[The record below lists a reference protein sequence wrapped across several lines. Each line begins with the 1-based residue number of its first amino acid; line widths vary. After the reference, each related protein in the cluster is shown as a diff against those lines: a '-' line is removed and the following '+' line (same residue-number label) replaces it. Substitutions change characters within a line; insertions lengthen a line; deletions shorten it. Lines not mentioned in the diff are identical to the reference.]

1 MGEQM
6 TIEELRTAAKS
17 MIDRLKRER
26 ADNTDGKAKALIKTL
41 RDERQFE
48 LLIDLAAAY
57 SATGAYDPEIAGWNA
72 QALIETGGAA
82 KARELLAD
90 LATRVPE
97 GSKAFIEAKG
107 LLGRAWKQTFFESP
121 DNSSGPARGAI
132 NNALTEYKACFDAE
146 PGGSVWAGL
155 NLLAVFAFA
164 KRKSIPTTIEIE
176 PHTLALQMLA
186 KLDATPN
193 GERDN
198 WYRASRAEAYLG
210 TGSLD
215 DVELQIGAYVRS
227 ENTTAFALGGT
238 LRQFTELWQ
247 LDQQGAQGYGIVE
260 ALRAA
265 LLKKQKGGLVL
276 SPDQVRES
284 VQASG
289 PSDDQLQVILGSG
302 GQAAYKWWS
311 QGVLSARSVGVISH
325 VTRGRKGT
333 GFLVRGGDFI
343 PALGDE
349 LIVMT
354 NAHVVSDPQVADAIA
369 VDVARIVFEAV
380 DIQKEYKFTEIFW
393 QSDVPAC
400 DCTLLRLHEQPTGI
414 KPLEISKDMTIPPIP
429 RPQGAPRPLV
439 YIIGYPGG
447 RELTFSFQDND
458 LLDHEAPPAGAP
470 PKPNVCYFHYR
481 APTEGGSSGSPVF
494 EPEVWRVIALHHAGG
509 ANRKKL
515 NGKDGTEPANEG
527 IWIQS
532 IVKAVAAA
540 NVQV

>member
-1 MGEQM
+1 M
-6 TIEELRTAAKS
+6 TIEELHAAAKA
-17 MIDRLKRER
+17 MIDRLNRER

-41 RDERQFE
+41 RDERQFK

-57 SATGAYDPEIAGWNA
+57 GATGAYDPAVAVWNA
-72 QALIETGGAA
+72 QALIETGDAA
-82 KARELLAD
+82 KARELLTD
-90 LATRVPE
+90 LAARVPA
-97 GSKAFIEAKG
+97 GSPSFIEARG

-121 DNSSGPARGAI
+121 DNSSGPAREAI
-132 NNALTEYKACFDAE
+132 NHALTEYKACFDAE

-155 NLLAVFAFA
+155 NLLALITFA
-164 KRKSIPTTIEIE
+164 KRKAIPTSINMEARA
-176 PHTLALQMLA
+176 LAQKMLT
-186 KLDATPN
+186 KLDATPQAD
-193 GERDN
+193 RDN
-198 WYRASRAEAYLG
+198 WYHASRAEAYVG
-210 TGSLD
+210 MDDLD
-215 DVELQIGAYVRS
+215 NVELHIGAYVRS
-227 ENTTAFALGGT
+227 EKTIAFALGGT
-238 LRQFTELWQ
+238 LRQFAELWQ

-265 LLKKQKGGLVL
+265 LLKKQSGGLVL
-276 SPDQVRES
+276 SSDQVRES
-284 VQASG
+284 VQANG
-289 PSDDQLQVILGSG
+289 PSDDQLQAILGSG
-302 GQAAYKWWS
+302 GQAAYQWWS
-311 QGVLSARSVGVISH
+311 KGVLSAQSVGAIKNLV
-325 VTRGRKGT
+325 GKPKGT

-349 LIVMT
+349 LIVVT
-354 NAHVVSDPQVADAIA
+354 NAHVVSDPQVEDALEVDIA
-369 VDVARIVFEAV
+369 CIVFEAV
-380 DIQKEYKFTEIFW
+380 DIQREYKFRKVLW
-393 QSDVPAC
+393 QSGLQGC
-400 DCTLLRLHEQPTGI
+400 DCTLLRLQEQPAGI
-414 KPLEISKDMTIPPIP
+414 KPLEISKTTTIPPIP

-458 LLDHEAPPAGAP
+458 LLDHEAPPAGTP
-470 PKPNVCYFHYR
+470 PRPDVCYFHYR

-515 NGKDGTEPANEG
+515 NGRDGTEPANEG

>member
-1 MGEQM
+1 M
-6 TIEELRTAAKS
+6 TIEELHIAAKA
-17 MIDRLKRER
+17 MIDRLNRER

-41 RDERQFE
+41 RDERQFK

-57 SATGAYDPEIAGWNA
+57 GATGAYDPAISVWNA
-72 QALIETGGAA
+72 QALIETGDAA
-82 KARELLAD
+82 KARGLLTD
-90 LATRVPE
+90 LAARVPA
-97 GSKAFIEAKG
+97 GSPAYIEARG
-107 LLGRAWKQTFFESP
+107 LLGRAWKQTFFDSP
-121 DNSSGPARGAI
+121 DNSSGPAREAI
-132 NNALTEYKACFDAE
+132 NHALTEYKACFDAE
-146 PGGSVWAGL
+146 PGGSIWAGL
-155 NLLAVFAFA
+155 NLLAVSAFA
-164 KRKSIPTTIEIE
+164 KRKGIPTTIEIE
-176 PHTLALQMLA
+176 PRTLALQLLA

-215 DVELQIGAYVRS
+215 DVEMQIGAYVRD
-227 ENTTAFALGGT
+227 EATTAFALGGT

-247 LDQQGAQGYGIVE
+247 LDQQGDQGYGIVE

-265 LLKKQKGGLVL
+265 LLKKQRGGLLL
-276 SPDQVRES
+276 SSDQVRES
-284 VQASG
+284 VQAVG
-289 PSDDQLQVILGSG
+289 PSDDQLQAILGSG
-302 GQAAYKWWS
+302 GQAAYQWWS
-311 QGVLSARSVGVISH
+311 KGVLSAQSVGAISNL
-325 VTRGRKGT
+325 VGKRKGT

-349 LIVMT
+349 LIIMT
-354 NAHVVSDPQVADAIA
+354 NAHVVSDPQVEDALEVDIA
-369 VDVARIVFEAV
+369 CIVFEAV
-380 DIQKEYKFTEIFW
+380 DIQRQYKFRKVLW
-393 QSDVPAC
+393 QSDVRGC
-400 DCTLLRLHEQPTGI
+400 DCTLLRLQEQPAGI
-414 KPLEISKDMTIPPIP
+414 KPLEISTTMTIPPIP

-540 NVQV
+540 NVRV